1 MTYTLPSWEL
11 ELKDNEIRNL
21 RARVAELER
30 ELLAYQG
37 ERALLKQ
44 EIESLRRND
53 PHQPVSMSIG
63 GTMTTRVMTE
73 RERNQ
78 TMICKDC
85 NEVFKRSDAALLPD
99 SGG

>member
-21 RARVAELER
+21 RARVAELDL

-44 EIESLRRND
+44 QIESLLRND
-53 PHQPVSMSIG
+53 PHL
-63 GTMTTRVMTE
+63 
-73 RERNQ
+73 N
-78 TMICKDC
+78 
-85 NEVFKRSDAALLPD
+85 L
-99 SGG
+99 